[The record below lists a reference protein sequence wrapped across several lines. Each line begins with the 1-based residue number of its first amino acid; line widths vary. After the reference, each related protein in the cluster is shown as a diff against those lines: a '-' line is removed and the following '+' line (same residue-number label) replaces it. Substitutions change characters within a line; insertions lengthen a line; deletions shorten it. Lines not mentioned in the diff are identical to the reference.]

1 VGESARRLSR
11 IARLPIETGRLGL
24 PLSRVTPYEGQ
35 SVTASPSHDHEV
47 FFLDADGLDATLE
60 AELAR
65 AARHE
70 LPLALV
76 LLEVS
81 GPGLSGATLRGRV
94 EQAVVAG
101 LRERVRAE
109 DRAAQLG
116 PLKFAVIGVET
127 DESDALASGLAEQV
141 KHSLTRLGPEAAQL
155 VVVTGAVDCQ
165 YDEVTRDEL
174 IEEAERALSA
184 AHTGFL
190 RKSA

>member
-1 VGESARRLSR
+1 VLEPKRTIADGLERPGFRRSAQ
-11 IARLPIETGRLGL
+11 TGDQ
-24 PLSRVTPYEGQ
+24 GQ
-35 SVTASPSHDHEV
+35 TLTASNESHDREIG
-47 FFLDADGLDATLE
+47 FLDADGLDATLE

-81 GPGLSGATLRGRV
+81 GPGLSGADLRARV
-94 EQAVVAG
+94 EQAVVSG

-109 DRAAQLG
+109 DRAARLG
-116 PLKFAVIGVET
+116 PLKFAVVGVET
-127 DESDALASGLAEQV
+127 DASDALASALAEHV
-141 KHSLTRLGPEAAQL
+141 KRSLARLGPEASQL
-155 VVVTGAVDCQ
+155 LVATGAVDCQ
-165 YDEVTRDEL
+165 YDEATREEL
-174 IEEAERALSA
+174 LEEADRALSA

>member
-1 VGESARRLSR
+1 MRAGWPASWRPRLEPKR
-11 IARLPIETGRLGL
+11 TTADELG
-24 PLSRVTPYEGQ
+24 V
-35 SVTASPSHDHEV
+35 VD
-47 FFLDADGLDATLE
+47 FLDADGLDATLE

-81 GPGLSGATLRGRV
+81 GPGLSAPDFRLRV

-101 LRERVRAE
+101 LRDRVRAE
-109 DRAAQLG
+109 DRAARLG
-116 PLKFAVIGVET
+116 PLTFAVVGVET
-127 DESDALASGLAEQV
+127 DESDALAAALAEHV
-141 KHSLTRLGPEAAQL
+141 RRSLARVSPEAARL
-155 VVVTGAVDCQ
+155 TVTTGAVDCQ
-165 YDEVTRDEL
+165 YDELTREEL
-174 IEEAERALSA
+174 VEEADRALAA